1 MTVRHLIIAFS
12 DQKVAMTVRQVLQRQ
27 GLPVAASCISGAQI
41 LQQASMIEEGGVVIC
56 PYRLI
61 DLTAREILRMLPET
75 FDMLVLVT
83 PRQQGML
90 IDPGIYTLTQPIN
103 AQMLT
108 DAARQLL
115 EKRQVVTGRNS
126 LAGQPRPAAP
136 AIKAGPAGKRTPE
149 EQKIIEQAKYLL
161 MNRRHC
167 SEQEAHRYLQT
178 KSMETGARLIDV
190 AHWVIQPDR
199 PTP

>member
-1 MTVRHLIIAFS
+1 MRHLIIAFS
-12 DQKVAMTVRQVLQRQ
+12 DQTVAMTVRQVLLRQ
-27 GLPVAASCISGAQI
+27 GFPVAALCMSGAQI

-56 PYRLI
+56 PYRLV

-115 EKRQVVTGRNS
+115 ETRQVTTGRSS
-126 LAGQPRPAAP
+126 LTGQPRPAATDTR
-136 AIKAGPAGKRTPE
+136 AGPAGKRTPE

-178 KSMETGARLIDV
+178 KSMESGARLVDV

-199 PTP
+199 PAP

>member
-1 MTVRHLIIAFS
+1 MRHLIIAFS
-12 DQKVAMTVRQVLQRQ
+12 DQKVAMTVRQVLVRQ
-27 GLPVAASCISGAQI
+27 GHLVTASCVSGAQI
-41 LQQASMIEEGGVVIC
+41 LQQASMIDEGGVVIC

-61 DLTAREILRMLPET
+61 DLTAREIMHLLPDT

-83 PRQQGML
+83 PRQQGLL

-108 DAARQLL
+108 DATRQLL
-115 EKRQVVTGRNS
+115 ETRQVITNRSS
-126 LAGQPRPAAP
+126 LIGQPRPAAVGS
-136 AIKAGPAGKRTPE
+136 KADPAGKRTPE

-161 MNRRHC
+161 MNRRQC

-178 KSMETGARLIDV
+178 KSMETGARLVDV

>member
-12 DQKVAMTVRQVLQRQ
+12 DQKVAMTVRQVLMRQ
-27 GLPVAASCISGAQI
+27 GHPVTASCVSGAQI
-41 LQQASMIEEGGVVIC
+41 LQQASMIDEGGVVIC
-56 PYRLI
+56 PWRLI
-61 DLTAREILRMLPET
+61 DLTAREIMHLLPDT

-83 PRQQGML
+83 PRQQGLL

-108 DAARQLL
+108 DATRQLL
-115 EKRQVVTGRNS
+115 ETRQVMTNRGS
-126 LAGQPRPAAP
+126 LNGQPRPAAT
-136 AIKAGPAGKRTPE
+136 GKRTLE
-149 EQKIIEQAKYLL
+149 EQKIIEQAKYLM
-161 MNRRHC
+161 MNRRQC

-190 AHWVIQPDR
+190 ARWVIQPDR